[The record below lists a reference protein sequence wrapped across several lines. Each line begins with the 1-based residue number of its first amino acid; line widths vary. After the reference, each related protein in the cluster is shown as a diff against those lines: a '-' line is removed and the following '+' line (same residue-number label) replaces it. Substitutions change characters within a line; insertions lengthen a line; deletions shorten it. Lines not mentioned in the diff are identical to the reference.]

1 MAPKFGWLKKFPPPI
16 TRRTALGQTPH
27 FHISLPHQTPVKM
40 ARTKQITAGP
50 RTSARSR
57 TIPERMTEYE
67 WVPAGGKH
75 RIWLPLAPATLET
88 LKYRF
93 KQQQDSVRAF
103 VTAGNNFVFD
113 VEVIRGYEVFSQY
126 TGVEA
131 EMWQLWHFEQY
142 HFYRYMFCL
151 TQEVWAVRLMLAMCE
166 RSFAIVTAQFQRPAR
181 KRVTY
186 LNTGL
191 QDLPTSV
198 HAIISSFADVS
209 HKPDWSADPNLS
221 ARQNMDNK
229 DVAVIRLSAALASR
243 LFAVP
248 EVFHHPEMFP
258 PRWLCFEAFRTF
270 AYSFDSDF
278 KAYRKERPS
287 RFTEVCPDVDNL
299 CPDRIRPMHDS
310 LYDMELCDCGECADC
325 RADMN

>member
-1 MAPKFGWLKKFPPPI
+1 
-16 TRRTALGQTPH
+16 
-27 FHISLPHQTPVKM
+27 
-40 ARTKQITAGP
+40 
-50 RTSARSR
+50 
-57 TIPERMTEYE
+57 
-67 WVPAGGKH
+67 
-75 RIWLPLAPATLET
+75 
-88 LKYRF
+88 
-93 KQQQDSVRAF
+93 
-103 VTAGNNFVFD
+103 
-113 VEVIRGYEVFSQY
+113 
-126 TGVEA
+126 
-131 EMWQLWHFEQY
+131 
-142 HFYRYMFCL
+142 MFCL

-166 RSFAIVTAQFQRPAR
+166 RSFAIVTAQFQRPPR

-243 LFAVP
+243 VFAIP
-248 EVFHHPEMFP
+248 EVFNHPEMFP

-287 RFTEVCPDVDNL
+287 RFTEVCPDLDNL